1 MIEDLRGKDSRDR
14 AQEVKEQVEKL
25 RLKIR
30 KELKFAKLKWDSKV
44 IKLKRNK
51 LRVLGLRQGIEG
63 LRGEGK
69 DPGGYEEDD

>member
-30 KELKFAKLKWDSKV
+30 KELKFAKLK
-44 IKLKRNK
+44 
-51 LRVLGLRQGIEG
+51 
-63 LRGEGK
+63 
-69 DPGGYEEDD
+69 